1 MAAKK
6 KYRKKRRKKQ
16 QLRTVAIKL
25 SRKEALRRKQLGED
39 VFNDTLYLRLNANQT
54 AKLKT
59 FRWKDARFRK
69 IAEGKAQYIIEE
81 RIVIEEKRG
90 RKKITREQLPTD
102 PRNLE
107 QYLKML
113 LHSGYIH
120 AQEEKYPDA
129 DWVFRFYGWQ
139 TSYLFDNNIEAMVRV
154 IQQYITDDD
163 YFKDKN
169 HLREAIRHIEIIRIQ
184 KPKAWL
190 KAYRKQRTE
199 VSKKKRHRRA
209 QREAEKYQDQ
219 GGLYA
224 AKIGK
229 NKYRIV
235 QRKTYMKGYM
245 KKHRRKMSE
254 AEKARIR
261 LDNARTHRV
270 KRQKQRHKKF
280 VQGKYE

>member
-59 FRWKDARFRK
+59 FKWKDARFRK

-102 PRNLE
+102 ARNLE
-107 QYLKML
+107 QYLTML
-113 LHSGYIH
+113 QKSQYIR
-120 AQEEKYPDA
+120 QMEDKFPDA
-129 DWVFRFYGWQ
+129 DWAFRFYGWQ
-139 TSYLFDNNIEAMVRV
+139 TSHLFDNSIEALVRV
-154 IQQYITDDD
+154 IQQYISDDD
-163 YFKDKN
+163 YFKDKQ
-169 HLREAIRHIEIIRIQ
+169 HLREAIRHIEIIRVQ
-184 KPKAWL
+184 KPKEFIR
-190 KAYRKQRTE
+190 KYRQQRTE
-199 VSKKKRHRRA
+199 VTKAKRRRRA
-209 QREAEKYQDQ
+209 IREAERYQDQ
-219 GGLYA
+219 GGFYA

-235 QRKTYMKGYM
+235 QRSTYMKGYM
-245 KKHRRKMSE
+245 KKRRRKMSE
-254 AEKARIR
+254 AEIKRNNEKARIR
-261 LDNARTHRV
+261 MSRIRKKAKHA
-270 KRQKQRHKKF
+270 KF
-280 VQGKYE
+280 VKAKYE